1 MRKSERGAELDKL
14 SLRYEDS
21 VLMSA
26 IFLFKNKNSFNF
38 WLHLVF
44 VALHGLSVVVVSG
57 AYSSLPCTAF
67 SLQ

>member
-26 IFLFKNKNSFNF
+26 IVLFKNKNLFNF

-44 VALHGLSVVVVSG
+44 VALRGLSLVVVSRG
-57 AYSSLPCTAF
+57 YSSLPCTAF
-67 SLQ
+67 SGQ